1 MLRLRAEHMFGLACR
16 RVAFMLKCP
25 SAAGRRGGTQAAW
38 LGPGLGR
45 LLRVGLRARAGQSE
59 LAAAAASAA
68 AAAAQGAR
76 QWPWLSLSS
85 GVLRSKTRAQARK
98 RAAAARLQP

>member
-76 QWPWLSLSS
+76 QWPWL
-85 GVLRSKTRAQARK
+85 RSKNRAQARK